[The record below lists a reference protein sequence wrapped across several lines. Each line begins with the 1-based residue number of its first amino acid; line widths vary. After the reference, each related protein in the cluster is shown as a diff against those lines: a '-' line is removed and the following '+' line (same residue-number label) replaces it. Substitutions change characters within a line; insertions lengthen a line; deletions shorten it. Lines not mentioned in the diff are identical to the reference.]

1 MNQLEKTIDD
11 AIKHWADDDNDNAD
25 HITNMI
31 LKCDAE
37 FFGELYRI
45 VSQKLEEQWNHYYHY
60 LQSF

>member
-11 AIKHWADDDNDNAD
+11 AIKYWADENNDNAD
-25 HITNMI
+25 YITNMI

-45 VSQKLEEQWNHYYHY
+45 VSEKLGEK
-60 LQSF
+60 

>member
-11 AIKHWADDDNDNAD
+11 AINYWADDDNDNAD
-25 HITNMI
+25 YITNMI

-45 VSQKLEEQWNHYYHY
+45 VSQKLEEK
-60 LQSF
+60 